1 MIKAYH
7 NCTLETAELIKA
19 DGVIRSNAELQ
30 SRGIDRCRI
39 TGLSTEDT
47 RFVFLYPDFFQHDD
61 RRTCYRSNEYVAF
74 IFDAMKLVRKYR
86 ARVGLDIIEADLHAD
101 ELPIA
106 EIRKMYRWQG
116 ETALKR
122 LQQGVKTVERFG
134 VIEILVPQAIPLS
147 DCIGL
152 VNAKTGEPL
161 QGEFHNLCTRTHTQR
176 RRRRKPRR
184 KK

>member
-7 NCTLETAELIKA
+7 NCLIETAEVIKA
-19 DGVIRSNAELQ
+19 DGIIRSNEELQ

-47 RFVFLYPDFFQHDD
+47 QFVFLYPDFFQHDD

-74 IFDAMKLVRKYR
+74 IFNAVELVKKYR
-86 ARVGLDIIEADLHAD
+86 ARVGLDLIEANLHAD
-101 ELPIA
+101 ELPIE
-106 EIRKMYRWQG
+106 EIRKAYRWQG
-116 ETALKR
+116 GAALKR
-122 LQQGVKTVERFG
+122 LREGIKAVERFG

-147 DCIGL
+147 ECIGL

-161 QGEFHNLCTRTHTQR
+161 QGEFHNPGTRTHTQS
-176 RRRRKPRR
+176 RRRRKPR
-184 KK
+184 KKK